1 MTMGGKSCRI
11 LVLGAL
17 ALLSSTNAVA
27 GQALVIVNARDSQA
41 VLVDPVTQEILAR
54 LPTGPD
60 PREVALS
67 PDGRYAYITSY
78 GRVGIVSGRTS
89 FGDKP
94 ESAAATRPLDSTDVV
109 GVTVLDLAS
118 RSVVSTFYT
127 GPYGRLHGIWVG
139 RSGDRLWMTAEA
151 DSGIVELNARTG
163 EVLMLWKTGGAK
175 SQTVVIG
182 PQNRRIYVANGS
194 SDFITVIDRLT
205 VVPRRVATGPKPEGL
220 ALSPNGSELWVS
232 NRGDNTVTIL
242 RTRNLAEIA
251 RFPSGGI
258 DPVRLGF
265 RPDGLEVWV
274 VNRGSRDITVLDA
287 ESASLLYTIELDA
300 EPRSIAFS
308 ADGQRAFVT
317 APKSHQ
323 VYVIDVPTR
332 AVLSSFRSGS
342 APHGLAWSAWGGT
355 RAADS
360 SR

>member
-1 MTMGGKSCRI
+1 MGGKSCRI
-11 LVLGAL
+11 LILGAL
-17 ALLSSTNAVA
+17 AVLASSQGVV
-27 GQALVIVNARDSQA
+27 GQALVVVNAHDSQA
-41 VLVDPVTQEILAR
+41 VLVDPLTQNILAR

-67 PDGRYAYITSY
+67 PDGRYAYVTSY
-78 GRVGIVSGRTS
+78 GRVGIDADGTS

-94 ESAAATRPLDSTDVV
+94 ETADATKPLDSTDVA

-139 RSGDRLWMTAEA
+139 RSGRRLWMTAEA
-151 DSGIVELNARTG
+151 DSGIVELDAHTG
-163 EVLMLWKTGGAK
+163 EVLMLWKTGSAG
-175 SQTVVIG
+175 SQSVVIG

-194 SDFITVIDRLT
+194 SGFITVIDRVT
-205 VVPRRVATGPKPEGL
+205 VVPRRVATGPTPEGL
-220 ALSPNGSELWVS
+220 ALSPNSSELWVS
-232 NRGDNTVTIL
+232 DRSDNSVTIL
-242 RTRNLAEIA
+242 GTTRLSQIA

-258 DPVRLGF
+258 DPVRLRF
-265 RPDGLEVWV
+265 RPDGIEVWV
-274 VNRGSRDITVLDA
+274 VNRGSHNITVLDVA
-287 ESASLLYTIELDA
+287 SASLLHTIELDA

-317 APKSHQ
+317 APRNHQ

-332 AVLSSFRSGS
+332 AVLSSFRTGS
-342 APHGLAWSAWGGT
+342 APHGLAWSAWGGA
-355 RAADS
+355 RAAGS